1 MMFLKVQNEN
11 LKSAN
16 KNLRN
21 KVRSLSAGKRA
32 QSEDDSDLDP
42 DDYLY
47 VTSAVKKQVM
57 NQ

>member
-1 MMFLKVQNEN
+1 MFLKVQNEK

-16 KNLRN
+16 KNLRS